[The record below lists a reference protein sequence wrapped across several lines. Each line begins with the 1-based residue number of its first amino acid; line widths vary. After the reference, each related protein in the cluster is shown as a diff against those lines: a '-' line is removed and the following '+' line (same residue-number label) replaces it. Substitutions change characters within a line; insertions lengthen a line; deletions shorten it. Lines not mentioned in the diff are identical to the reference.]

1 MFVNGRMRYVKTR
14 ICEEALAFGIDG
26 RIELF
31 EAIELAKYLSMP
43 DALDATAVK
52 PEVLAVDR

>member
-1 MFVNGRMRYVKTR
+1 MSVNGRMKYVKTR
-14 ICEEALAFGIDG
+14 ICEEALASEIDG
-26 RIELF
+26 RIELL